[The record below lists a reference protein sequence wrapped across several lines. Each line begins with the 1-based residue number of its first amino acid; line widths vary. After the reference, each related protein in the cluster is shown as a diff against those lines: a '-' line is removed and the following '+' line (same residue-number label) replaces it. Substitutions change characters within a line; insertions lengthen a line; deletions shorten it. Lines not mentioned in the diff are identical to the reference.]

1 MKSAPVREDMREV
14 FCLCHVRIKQEGYCL
29 QARKR
34 VLSKN
39 LLLDFPA
46 SGTLRNK
53 FLLFRPTGH
62 WYLL

>member
-1 MKSAPVREDMREV
+1 MNEISPYKKRHERGVL
-14 FCLCHVRIKQEGYCL
+14 CLVRIKQEGNCL

-34 VLSKN
+34 VLSRN
-39 LLLDFPA
+39 LLVGFPA